1 MSAITHQCEDSCG
14 MVNLAVF
21 ANWNVDLHLRGYDHT
36 IIMAKRKEREMEN
49 QNSYKGKIELW
60 SSLVLLL
67 LLRWRK
73 KYSFS
78 VNGKNGTSSHVYI
91 LCLHWDLAFEAWW
104 FLSFFCLGFGFFFL
118 FACLFCFVWGFCIC
132 IYLVSSRQWNYTPRS
147 KARERTTFIFWRDMP
162 CKGKETYF
170 FSFI

>member
-36 IIMAKRKEREMEN
+36 IIMAKRKEREMEK

-67 LLRWRK
+67 LLRWRR
-73 KYSFS
+73 KYSFP
-78 VNGKNGTSSHVYI
+78 VNGKIGTSCHVYI
-91 LCLHWDLAFEAWW
+91 LCLHWDLTFEAWW
-104 FLSFFCLGFGFFFL
+104 FLRFFFSLGFGGFFV
-118 FACLFCFVWGFCIC
+118 CLFVLFRLGFL
-132 IYLVSSRQWNYTPRS
+132 YLYISSIFMTMELYT
-147 KARERTTFIFWRDMP
+147 EI
-162 CKGKETYF
+162 
-170 FSFI
+170 